1 MKTYERDGVIYI
13 TAPELAPWTCRGC
26 AALEFEIHGASDCG
40 GFPPSAPANAN
51 GECKGSIWIKSPE
64 QKK

>member
-13 TAPELAPWTCRGC
+13 AVPEIERSLCQGC
-26 AALEFEIHGASDCG
+26 AALDFKNDASECG
-40 GFPPSAPANAN
+40 GFPPSDTD
-51 GECKGSIWIKSPE
+51 EYCLGSIWIKSPE